1 MANIMSMKSVRNH
14 VHRDGFD
21 LSSKRAFSAKLG
33 ELLPVLCED
42 VMPGDKFKISADWF
56 TRTQPVTS
64 PAFTRFGEYYDFF
77 FVPYH
82 LLWRYFPQFIIQ
94 TNDDSW
100 ATSIVGNASQFSQHP
115 YFSNKEFYSLMQ
127 RSFASVSTPSADR
140 DEVGQPIVYG
150 MLKLFSYLGYGSF
163 GLQDL
168 SLDDGT
174 HTIIPKQDKK
184 VVASGAGVTG
194 EGGETEKQGET
205 KKPDDAEK
213 SGAPQSTPTVTPQ
226 ATKKPAKKSAKPK
239 KVTNGREFTVRG
251 GLLSSSVAREMKEAG
266 IINNADAFDEYLEKS
281 GNAKKVRAGT
291 YKIPK
296 GASYE
301 QIARIITRQD

>member
-1 MANIMSMKSVRNH
+1 MKLKYFLRGLGTGILLTALILCVNNRN
-14 VHRDGFD
+14 
-21 LSSKRAFSAKLG
+21 SSSGKDVVEQAKELG
-33 ELLPVLCED
+33 MVFPKGTEKPVDALLPTSS
-42 VMPGDKFKISADWF
+42 PQSA
-56 TRTQPVTS
+56 
-64 PAFTRFGEYYDFF
+64 
-77 FVPYH
+77 
-82 LLWRYFPQFIIQ
+82 
-94 TNDDSW
+94 
-100 ATSIVGNASQFSQHP
+100 
-115 YFSNKEFYSLMQ
+115 
-127 RSFASVSTPSADR
+127 TP
-140 DEVGQPIVYG
+140 
-150 MLKLFSYLGYGSF
+150 
-163 GLQDL
+163 
-168 SLDDGT
+168 T
-174 HTIIPKQDKK
+174 PKQDKK
-184 VVASGAGVTG
+184 IVASGAGVTG

-226 ATKKPAKKSAKPK
+226 AAKKSAKPK

>member
-1 MANIMSMKSVRNH
+1 MKLKYFLRGLGTGILLTALILCVNNRN
-14 VHRDGFD
+14 
-21 LSSKRAFSAKLG
+21 SSSGKDVVEQAKELG
-33 ELLPVLCED
+33 MVFPKGTEKPVDALLPTSS
-42 VMPGDKFKISADWF
+42 PQSA
-56 TRTQPVTS
+56 
-64 PAFTRFGEYYDFF
+64 
-77 FVPYH
+77 
-82 LLWRYFPQFIIQ
+82 
-94 TNDDSW
+94 
-100 ATSIVGNASQFSQHP
+100 
-115 YFSNKEFYSLMQ
+115 
-127 RSFASVSTPSADR
+127 TP
-140 DEVGQPIVYG
+140 
-150 MLKLFSYLGYGSF
+150 
-163 GLQDL
+163 
-168 SLDDGT
+168 T
-174 HTIIPKQDKK
+174 PKQDKK

-205 KKPDDAEK
+205 KKPDGAEK